1 MSFIEISVAMI
12 KKSEDMSFL
21 DHLGVLR
28 GHIIRSVIAV
38 FVFSVLSFLNKTILF
53 DQLLL
58 ASKEP
63 DFITYVALCKFSQL
77 LHLGDVLCITDQP
90 FILMN
95 VNMSGQFTMHLW
107 VAFLAGI
114 ILAFPYL
121 IWELWRFIKPALN
134 ANESA
139 YTSSVVFVVSFLF
152 MLGIS
157 FGYFMIAPLSVNF
170 LGSYQVS
177 ELVSNQINLS
187 SFISTVTTI
196 TLACGLIFQLPVIVY
211 FMTSIGL
218 LTPEVMK
225 KYRSHSIVGALIISS
240 IITPPDLS
248 SQILV
253 ALPLYFLYELSIHI
267 SNFIIKKHK
276 SKNEV
281 AR

>member
-1 MSFIEISVAMI
+1 MI
-12 KKSEDMSFL
+12 VIMRKNEDMSFL

-28 GHIIRSVIAV
+28 GHLIRSLIAV
-38 FVFSVLSFLNKTILF
+38 FLFSVLCFLNKKILF

-63 DFITYVALCKFSQL
+63 DFITYVVLCKISEFF
-77 LHLGDVLCITDQP
+77 HLGDVLCITEQP

-107 VAFLAGI
+107 VAFLAGVI
-114 ILAFPYL
+114 IAFPYL
-121 IWELWRFIKPALN
+121 IWELWCFIKPALN
-134 ANESA
+134 AKEST
-139 YTSSVVFVVSFLF
+139 YTSSIVFVVSFLF
-152 MLGIS
+152 ILGIS
-157 FGYFMIAPLSVNF
+157 FGYLMIAPLSVNF

-187 SFISTVTTI
+187 SFISTVTSI
-196 TLACGLIFQLPVIVY
+196 TFACGLIFQLPVIVY
-211 FMTSIGL
+211 FLTSIGL
-218 LTPEVMK
+218 LTPEVMR
-225 KYRSHSIVGALIISS
+225 KYRSHSIIGALIVSS

-253 ALPLYFLYELSIHI
+253 SLPLFFLYEMSIHI
-267 SNFIIKKHK
+267 SKFVIKKSE

-281 AR
+281 TR